1 MSCFVRR
8 APVPGSPGAWF
19 QARPVSSW
27 SEPTY
32 RRAMQQT
39 IDIETFLEEISRY
52 LRAVDAFREESR
64 EPTWL
69 AEEEEL
75 QCLPS

>member
-1 MSCFVRR
+1 M
-8 APVPGSPGAWF
+8 
-19 QARPVSSW
+19 RPVSPHA
-27 SEPTY
+27 EPTY
-32 RRAMQQT
+32 RRAMQET

-52 LRAVDAFREESR
+52 LRAVDVFREESR

>member
-1 MSCFVRR
+1 
-8 APVPGSPGAWF
+8 
-19 QARPVSSW
+19 
-27 SEPTY
+27 
-32 RRAMQQT
+32 MQET

-52 LRAVDAFREESR
+52 LRAVDVFREESR

-75 QCLPS
+75 KCLPS

>member
-1 MSCFVRR
+1 MLRETSSGFRGHPERSSRPARFPRAVRR
-8 APVPGSPGAWF
+8 PTVGAM
-19 QARPVSSW
+19 P
-27 SEPTY
+27 
-32 RRAMQQT
+32 QT
-39 IDIETFLEEISRY
+39 IDIETFLEEISRC

>member
-1 MSCFVRR
+1 
-8 APVPGSPGAWF
+8 
-19 QARPVSSW
+19 
-27 SEPTY
+27 
-32 RRAMQQT
+32 MQQT
-39 IDIETFLEEISRY
+39 LDIEEFLEEVSRY

>member
-1 MSCFVRR
+1 V
-8 APVPGSPGAWF
+8 
-19 QARPVSSW
+19 Q
-27 SEPTY
+27 TY
-32 RRAMQQT
+32 GRAMPKT
-39 IDIETFLEEISRY
+39 LDIEEFLEEVSRY

-75 QCLPS
+75 LCIRH

>member
-1 MSCFVRR
+1 
-8 APVPGSPGAWF
+8 
-19 QARPVSSW
+19 
-27 SEPTY
+27 
-32 RRAMQQT
+32 MQQT
-39 IDIETFLEEISRY
+39 IDIETFLEEINRY

>member
-1 MSCFVRR
+1 
-8 APVPGSPGAWF
+8 
-19 QARPVSSW
+19 
-27 SEPTY
+27 
-32 RRAMQQT
+32 MQET
-39 IDIETFLEEISRY
+39 IDIETFLDEVSRY
-52 LRAVDAFREESR
+52 LRAVDVFPEESR